1 MKMSI
6 LCFKVYIFYRKYDY
20 QNHTFIYNLL
30 EIRRHQF
37 IYNYTLRL
45 LNCLKPF
52 QEVGQ
57 SSVFIYH
64 SIEYLIYVVHVK
76 QIELSQLLG
85 FFYHPHY
92 LFIETIH
99 LFSP

>member
-6 LCFKVYIFYRKYDY
+6 FCFKVYIFYRKYDY
-20 QNHTFIYNLL
+20 QNHTFIYNLF

-57 SSVFIYH
+57 SSVSAIRF
-64 SIEYLIYVVHVK
+64 
-76 QIELSQLLG
+76 LLPSTLP
-85 FFYHPHY
+85 FYRNY
-92 LFIETIH
+92 TS
-99 LFSP
+99 LFSIDIHIVATSIVDVP